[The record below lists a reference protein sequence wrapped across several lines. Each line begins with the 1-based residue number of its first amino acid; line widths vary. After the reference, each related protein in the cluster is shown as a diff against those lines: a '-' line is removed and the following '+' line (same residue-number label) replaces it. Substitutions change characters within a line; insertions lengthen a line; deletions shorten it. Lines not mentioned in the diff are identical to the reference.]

1 MDYKLQ
7 RRATSPVVPSP
18 SPRLSL
24 FPNTN
29 QTRAASPRS
38 ASVPRL
44 RVLNKSKAM
53 PEKSPLNQVTHDTDE
68 TTLSPQLIIQK
79 PDSPLALKP
88 KISMSSGNDAITPS
102 STQSFDSESD
112 SVTFEVETT
121 APLRKV
127 HLDDG
132 EPEWEICTKRSAIKS
147 SVSSAPAMARQDSQT
162 LPRVTKF
169 CALSSNPAS
178 APLDAPSPLQRIS
191 SMRSPPLSAGRA
203 SDRRRVTESSG
214 AGNEITGSAMV
225 GVARSISVSK
235 ANSPR
240 ALVRTNTDL
249 SSPER
254 LVEKATLTPT
264 MVEVRN
270 RRSQRVQ
277 LVDA

>member
-7 RRATSPVVPSP
+7 RRATSPTVPSP

-24 FPNTN
+24 FPNTSHS
-29 QTRAASPRS
+29 RAASPRS

-44 RVLNKSKAM
+44 RVLNKSKVV
-53 PEKSPLNQVTHDTDE
+53 PEKSPLNQVFRDTDE
-68 TTLSPQLIIQK
+68 TMMSPELIIQK
-79 PDSPLALKP
+79 PDSPPALKP
-88 KISMSSGNDAITPS
+88 TTLMSPENDVVTPS
-102 STQSFDSESD
+102 SAQTFDSEAE
-112 SVTFEVETT
+112 SVTFEVGTT
-121 APLRKV
+121 ASSRRV
-127 HLDDG
+127 HLDER
-132 EPEWEICTKRSAIKS
+132 EPEWEICTKRSTIKS
-147 SVSSAPAMARQDSQT
+147 SAPSAPAMARQDSQT

-169 CALSSNPAS
+169 SALSSNPAS

-203 SDRRRVTESSG
+203 SDRRRATESSG
-214 AGNEITGSAMV
+214 AGGQFAGNAMV
-225 GVARSISVSK
+225 GVARSVSVSK

-240 ALVRTNTDL
+240 ALIRTASDL

-254 LVEKATLTPT
+254 LVERATLTPT